1 MGGARALSWAGR
13 DLWPSQCFGFAPV
26 PMKPLGEGGA
36 WGPPSCPQL
45 EGLERREAMSSA
57 PGCVCG
63 GERIR
68 GFSKLVE
75 LPSASCCGALSTH
88 CGVVSLVTHSPQTSP
103 WKLSG

>member
-45 EGLERREAMSSA
+45 EGLERREVMSSA
-57 PGCVCG
+57 PGCVCVGKG
-63 GERIR
+63 GEAQRLFQV
-68 GFSKLVE
+68 G
-75 LPSASCCGALSTH
+75 
-88 CGVVSLVTHSPQTSP
+88 
-103 WKLSG
+103 